1 MRNTLSFVMALPVIA
16 TTILVS
22 PLSAA
27 KHHSALEI
35 FQTSDRCFAC
45 HNGLST
51 AAGEDISIGL
61 SWRPTMMANSARDPY
76 WQAGVRRESMDH
88 PESKKLIEDEC
99 SVCHMPMARTV
110 SKAMGQDPQIFAH
123 LPFDAGKP
131 LSKLAQDGVSC
142 SLCHQITEEKL
153 GTKDSYVGGYV
164 VDTKKPR
171 GERAEYGPYEVEK
184 GHNRIMRTSSGGYV
198 PTQGKY
204 FRQSEICATCHTLYT
219 KALGANGQVVGELPE
234 QMPYLEWAESS
245 YKDTTSCQ
253 ACHMPVV
260 KEEVS
265 ITKVLGVPREGVS
278 RHTFIGGNFFM
289 QRMLNKFRGDLSVD
303 ALPDELEGA
312 AMRTLKHLSSDTA
325 KLSIGD
331 VAVRDGQLTFPVS
344 VENLSGHKLPTAY
357 PSRRVWLHVTV
368 RDSAGKAIFESGA
381 VAPSGMIQ
389 GNDND
394 IDAKRFEPHYNEITS
409 PDQVQIYEAIMVDQ
423 AGALTTGLLAAVKYE
438 KDNRLLPKGLEKA
451 KASADIVVRGAAA
464 TDSDFQAGGDK
475 VRYGVM
481 TGTAQGPFKIE
492 AELLFQPIGYRWANN
507 LKAYDAPETK
517 RFTGFWDQM
526 SSGSAAVL
534 DKVTVT
540 K

>member
-1 MRNTLSFVMALPVIA
+1 MRTALLFLLAMP
-16 TTILVS
+16 LV
-22 PLSAA
+22 AA
-27 KHHSALEI
+27 KHHTALDM
-35 FQTSDRCFAC
+35 FQTSDRCSAC

-51 AAGEDISIGL
+51 SKGEDISIGI
-61 SWRPTMMANSARDPY
+61 SWRPTMMANSSRDPY
-76 WQAGVRRESMDH
+76 WQAGVRRESIDH

-123 LPFDAGKP
+123 LPFDADKP

-153 GTKDSYVGGYV
+153 GTKDSYIGGYV
-164 VDTKKPR
+164 IDKKKPR

-245 YKDTTSCQ
+245 YKDTKSCQ

-260 KEEVS
+260 KEDVA
-265 ITKVLGVPREGVS
+265 ITKVLGVPREGFS
-278 RHTFIGGNFFM
+278 RHIFIGGNFFM
-289 QRMLNKFRGDLSVD
+289 QRMLNKFRGELSVD

-312 AMRTLKHLSSDTA
+312 AMRTLNHLSSETA
-325 KLSIGD
+325 KIQVGE
-331 VAVRDGQLTFPVS
+331 VTAANGQLRFPVS

-368 RDSAGKAIFESGA
+368 RDAAGKAIFESGA

-394 IDAKRFEPHYNEITS
+394 IDARRFEPHYDEITK

-423 AGALTTGLLAAVKYE
+423 TGAPTTGLLAAVKYE

-464 TDSDFQAGGDK
+464 SDADFQAGGDR
-475 VRYGVM
+475 VRYSIP
-481 TGTAQGPFKIE
+481 TGAAQGPFRIE

-507 LKAYDAPETK
+507 LKQYDAPETK

-534 DKVTVT
+534 DKVAVT